1 MQPVGY
7 SAGPPFCKRLLSM
20 KGQSAPSSLGRGHN
34 SALTSTKGPQGM
46 LSSHKFTLSM
56 DPGLI
61 PQRQSFDLVGQLVA
75 QLLKAPPQ

>member
-7 SAGPPFCKRLLSM
+7 SAEPPFCKRLLSM
-20 KGQSAPSSLGRGHN
+20 KGQSSPSTLRRGLN
-34 SALTSTKGPQGM
+34 SALTSTKGLQGM
-46 LSSHKFTLSM
+46 LSSHKFALSV

-61 PQRQSFDLVGQLVA
+61 PQRQRFDLVRQLMA

>member
-46 LSSHKFTLSM
+46 LSSHKFTLSV

>member
-7 SAGPPFCKRLLSM
+7 SAGPPFCKRLLTM

-46 LSSHKFTLSM
+46 LSSHKFTLSV

>member
-46 LSSHKFTLSM
+46 LSSHKFTLSV

-75 QLLKAPPQ
+75 KLLKAPPQ

>member
-1 MQPVGY
+1 
-7 SAGPPFCKRLLSM
+7 M

-46 LSSHKFTLSM
+46 LSSHKFPLSV

>member
-1 MQPVGY
+1 
-7 SAGPPFCKRLLSM
+7 M

-46 LSSHKFTLSM
+46 LSSHKFTLSV

>member
-7 SAGPPFCKRLLSM
+7 SAGSPFCKRLLST
-20 KGQSAPSSLGRGHN
+20 KGQSSLSTLRRGLN
-34 SALTSTKGPQGM
+34 SALTSNKGLQCM
-46 LSSHKFTLSM
+46 LSSHKFALSV

-61 PQRQSFDLVGQLVA
+61 PQRQRFDLVRQLVA